1 MTFVDSYGWGTIG
14 KIPPTSKFFEGNLD
28 ISDIMD
34 GTGLTMGYSK
44 LVGEQVFKVT
54 KPSETPFTARLTGK
68 PTVAGAGWIER
79 AVKRMSAGTTTTGSA
94 KAGVMKR
101 KVPQNVT
108 ADDDLRF
115 YDSEGCEFVY
125 DACNLKG
132 WIPLSLP
139 SDIDISDM
147 FTNSASFGQL
157 NSMLVDNVKQAY
169 DMALEYEIQKYAV
182 NLCPTYKETTETG
195 KNLFTLLRDYVSMF
209 KSDDYAFNQFAI
221 SGSTM
226 AKDKPTFNTD
236 YEHKSSDIVIFMNRI
251 KYNTMMDDFASL
263 YSPDYIKEIGAEVV
277 LMDNAMPAPY
287 ATASAMSTDGF
298 TSYGGLT
305 PSTDMPMLGKSAPD
319 ILIMD
324 RQYVEYRP
332 VIDSYRV
339 RITPNG
345 AGDFTNE
352 HLHFTGGINAKP
364 WANAV
369 AIKIKS
375 A

>member
-1 MTFVDSYGWGTIG
+1 MTFSNDYGWGTIG
-14 KIPPTSKFFEGNLD
+14 KIPPESKFFEGNLD
-28 ISDIMD
+28 ISDVMD
-34 GTGLTMGYSK
+34 GNGLTMGYSK

-54 KPSETPFTARLTGK
+54 KPSETPFTARLTGR

-79 AVKRMSAGTTTTGSA
+79 AVKRMGAGSTTSGTA
-94 KAGVMKR
+94 RAGVMKR
-101 KVPQNVT
+101 KAPQNVT

-139 SDIDISDM
+139 SNIDISDM

-157 NSMLVDNVKQAY
+157 NAMLVDNVKQAY

-182 NLCPTYKETTETG
+182 NLCPTFEQTSETG
-195 KNLFTLLRDYVSMF
+195 KKLFTKLRDYVSKF

-221 SGSTM
+221 EGSSM
-226 AKDKPTFNTD
+226 ATDKPSFNTD
-236 YEHKSSDIVIFMNRI
+236 YEHKSSDVVIFMNRI
-251 KYNTMMDDFASL
+251 KYNAMMDDFASL
-263 YSPDYIKEIGAEVV
+263 YSPDYIKEIGAEIV
-277 LMDNAMPAPY
+277 LMDNSMPTPY
-287 ATASAMSTDGF
+287 ASASAMSSDGF
-298 TSYGGLT
+298 TKYGGLA
-305 PSTDMPMLGKSAPD
+305 PATDMPMLGKGTPD

-324 RQYVEYRP
+324 KQFVEYRP
-332 VIDSYRV
+332 VIDSYR
-339 RITPNG
+339 INLSKNG

-352 HLHFTGGINAKP
+352 HMHFTGGLNVKP

-369 AIKIKS
+369 AIQI